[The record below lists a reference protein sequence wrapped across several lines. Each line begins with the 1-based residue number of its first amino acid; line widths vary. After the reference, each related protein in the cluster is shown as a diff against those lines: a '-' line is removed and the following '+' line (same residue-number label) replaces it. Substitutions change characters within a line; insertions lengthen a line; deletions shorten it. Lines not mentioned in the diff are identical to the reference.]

1 MGRKDPLGDLTT
13 STTMADENME
23 IEQETPAPVEV
34 IDAEPLDTV
43 SALKKVLKKA
53 LCADGLARGIREC
66 AKMLD
71 KRAVHLCVLADN
83 CNEPAYKKLIEALCT
98 EHSINL
104 MKGDD
109 NSLLGEWALSAR
121 WMLRVMPARLSRAPV
136 CASPTT
142 VSSPK
147 LLISSSRIS
156 TSRRRACV

>member
-1 MGRKDPLGDLTT
+1 MGAVKIPLVNSQLP
-13 STTMADENME
+13 TTMADENME

-43 SALKKVLKKA
+43 SALKQVLKKA

-83 CNEPAYKKLIEALCT
+83 CNDPAYKKLIEALCT

-104 MKGDD
+104 MKVDD
-109 NSLLGEWALSAR
+109 NSLLGEWAGLCKMDAEGNAR
-121 WMLRVMPARLSRAPV
+121 KVVSCSCV
-136 CASPTT
+136 CVTDYGEQSEALDF
-142 VSSPK
+142 
-147 LLISSSRIS
+147 LLKDLNK
-156 TSRRRACV
+156 

>member
-1 MGRKDPLGDLTT
+1 MGAVKIPLVNCQLP
-13 STTMADENME
+13 TTMADENME

-43 SALKKVLKKA
+43 SALKQVLKKA

-104 MKGDD
+104 MKVDD
-109 NSLLGEWALSAR
+109 NSLLGEWAGLCKMDAEGNAR
-121 WMLRVMPARLSRAPV
+121 KVVSCSCV
-136 CASPTT
+136 CVTDYGEQSEALDF
-142 VSSPK
+142 
-147 LLISSSRIS
+147 LLKDLNK
-156 TSRRRACV
+156 

>member
-1 MGRKDPLGDLTT
+1 
-13 STTMADENME
+13 MADENME

-43 SALKKVLKKA
+43 SALKQVLKKA

-104 MKGDD
+104 MKVDD
-109 NSLLGEWALSAR
+109 NSLLGEWAGLRKMDAEGNAR
-121 WMLRVMPARLSRAPV
+121 KVVSCSCV
-136 CASPTT
+136 CVTDYGEQSEALDF
-142 VSSPK
+142 
-147 LLISSSRIS
+147 LLKDLKN
-156 TSRRRACV
+156 